1 MDENAVVLISRGSM
15 FLVNNVRDKLTESG
29 YYVMDAAPTVEEL
42 SEYRHEA
49 NNFILYL
56 GDYIEEC
63 KNAIIFL
70 KDSIIEDENNLYVI
84 GSPDEINQF
93 YKIAP
98 KSCVRKALT
107 RPLNVK
113 DLIAVMEDDS
123 LEADRKKTILAGVVM
138 LGVAFGVASFLR
150 ANSPTLLMNC
160 MFALAGIGW
169 ATINVNS
176 FPMVV
181 ELCSG
186 GDVGKYTGFYYTASM
201 AAQVVT
207 PMFSGYLMDRLGMTV
222 LFPYATVF
230 VALAFVTMLFVRHGD
245 SRPVAARGLE
255 ALDVDD

>member
-123 LEADRKKTILAGVVM
+123 LEADRKKTILVIDDDATYLRSIHDWLSGKDQVVM
-138 LGVAFGVASFLR
+138 
-150 ANSPTLLMNC
+150 
-160 MFALAGIGW
+160 
-169 ATINVNS
+169 VNS
-176 FPMVV
+176 GMNALTYLASHKPDLILLDYSMPVADGPMVMEMIRSDMNLSKIPIIFLTGKSDRESV
-181 ELCSG
+181 SKVLELRP
-186 GDVGKYTGFYYTASM
+186 A
-201 AAQVVT
+201 
-207 PMFSGYLMDRLGMTV
+207 GYLLKS
-222 LFPYATVF
+222 LNPYQLVKSVDHF
-230 VALAFVTMLFVRHGD
+230 FEKRK
-245 SRPVAARGLE
+245 LE
-255 ALDVDD
+255 QV